1 MRHEQIGQQNVPD
14 RHGSHSDSYGLCLYA
29 LSRHRLRVPAYYDG
43 FYGPYWDG
51 YWGADGVFF
60 FYDVHDH
67 RFHRD
72 DGHHFRHDQSPGFA
86 GIPHR
91 NVARG
96 MPANPS
102 HAFGGAVRGGG
113 ARERRG

>member
-1 MRHEQIGQQNVPD
+1 MNRSVSRALLIATAATAILAGCAYTPNPD
-14 RHGSHSDSYGLCLYA
+14 TAYA
-29 LSRHRLRVPAYYDG
+29 VSVYYDG

-51 YWGADGVFF
+51 YWGVDGVFY

-67 RFHRD
+67 HFHRD
-72 DGHHFRHDQSPGFA
+72 DGHHFRRDQSPGFA

-96 MPANPS
+96 MQGNPS
-102 HAFGGAVRGGG
+102 HVFGGAVRGGG

>member
-1 MRHEQIGQQNVPD
+1 MKRSISGAFLIATAAAAVLLSGCAYTPYPD
-14 RHGSHSDSYGLCLYA
+14 TAYA
-29 LSRHRLRVPAYYDG
+29 VPAYYDG

-67 RFHRD
+67 HFHRD
-72 DGHHFRHDQSPGFA
+72 DGHHFRHDQAPGFA

-91 NVARG
+91 NVAG
-96 MPANPS
+96 GVHGNPS